1 MYSYLLFASQY
12 YEAGGGMSDLVFKF
26 NTVDELQ
33 KEMENGGKDIG
44 LDEYQ
49 DTFQI
54 YDIKNDKVHHYNT
67 DYDEGIDGIFDD
79 FINENL

>member
-1 MYSYLLFASQY
+1 MYNYLLFASQH
-12 YEAGGGMSDLVFKF
+12 YEAMGGMSDLVFKF

-54 YDIKNDKVHHYNT
+54 YDIKNDKVYRYIT
-67 DYDEGIDGIFDD
+67 GYDEDIDGIFDD

>member
-1 MYSYLLFASQY
+1 MYNYLLFASQY

-26 NTVDELQ
+26 NTADELQ

>member
-1 MYSYLLFASQY
+1 MYNYLLFASEY
-12 YEAGGGMSDLVFKF
+12 YEGGCGMSDLVFKF
-26 NTVDELQ
+26 NTADELQ

-54 YDIKNDKVHHYNT
+54 YDIKNDKVYHYIT
-67 DYDEGIDGIFDD
+67 GYDEGIDGIFDD

>member
-1 MYSYLLFASQY
+1 MYNYLLFASEY
-12 YEAGGGMSDLVFKF
+12 YEGGCGMSDLVFKF
-26 NTVDELQ
+26 NTADELQ

-67 DYDEGIDGIFDD
+67 DYDEDIDGIFDD

>member
-1 MYSYLLFASQY
+1 MYNYLLFATQY
-12 YEAGGGMSDLVFKF
+12 YEASGGMSDLVFKF

-44 LDEYQ
+44 LNEYQ

-67 DYDEGIDGIFDD
+67 DYDEDIDGIFDD
-79 FINENL
+79 FISENL